1 MPISPPE
8 GARRFSPSTLPRHS
22 LSVVL
27 FAELPEVGELTCQH
41 LMGCKVLRTEI
52 MISFLQ
58 LWNISKHKN
67 DLYAT
72 LLSR

>member
-1 MPISPPE
+1 M
-8 GARRFSPSTLPRHS
+8 
-22 LSVVL
+22 VL
-27 FAELPEVGELTCQH
+27 FADLPEVRELTSQH

-67 DLYAT
+67 DLYAN
-72 LLSR
+72 LLSRQMTRILS